1 MSTAL
6 CAFLVL
12 LIAVSTTIFINT
24 RTKSP
29 QGSSVIDRFNSTY
42 DYIIVGGGTA
52 GCVLAGRLSESR
64 DVTVLLLEA
73 GEQDWANPYISTPG
87 FAPGVLR
94 SGIDWE
100 YYTEPQNGRLSGF
113 NENRSFWPRGKV
125 LGGTGSINAMIWV
138 RGFKPDFDRWAQYLG
153 TDDWDYRHV
162 LPYFKKSE
170 DIKVPE
176 LRDSEFRGRNGPIT
190 INTIQSPQ
198 PIVETLIKA
207 AAAIGYPL
215 GQDYNGETRE
225 GFFYTQFN
233 LNNNERW
240 STSKAYVHPAL
251 DRSNFHLALK
261 SHVTKVLIENK
272 RATGVEVIKDG
283 RKFTVQA
290 RREVILSAGTVGSP
304 QILMLSGVGP
314 RKHLESLKIPV
325 HADLPV
331 GENLQDHLFFDMG
344 VKVREPLTATME
356 ELESWWSYL
365 KYKLFGAG
373 PLASPYLCETMA
385 FKSTTTETRRL
396 NWPDLQI
403 HILNV
408 LTPSSDDTFD
418 YNSQVKADLTGRDT
432 AKYGLMCAPTLIRPE
447 SKGKITLRSSD
458 PFDYPVIA
466 PEYLTKQEDV
476 ELLIRGIQ
484 ECEKLVNTEPM
495 KAVGAELTED
505 RPAAACG
512 HYRFKS
518 HEYWECVVKQRSC
531 TLYHPAGTCKMG
543 PKGDPTAVVDGQLR
557 VYGVSGLRVVDASV
571 MPWVVSANT
580 NAATIMIAEK
590 AADLILNRATLP
602 PQNQ

>member
-1 MSTAL
+1 MSAAL
-6 CAFLVL
+6 CACLVL
-12 LIAVSTTIFINT
+12 LLAVSTTIFINT
-24 RTKSP
+24 RTNSP
-29 QGSSVIDRFNSTY
+29 HGSSVIDRLNSTY
-42 DYIIVGGGTA
+42 DYIIVGGGSA
-52 GCVLAGRLSESR
+52 GCVLAKRLSDGN

-73 GEQDWANPYISTPG
+73 GDSDWGNPLISTPG
-87 FAPGVLR
+87 YSTANFK
-94 SGIDWE
+94 SGTDWE
-100 YYTEPQNGRLSGF
+100 YYTETQEGALTGLND
-113 NENRSFWPRGKV
+113 NRSFWPRGKV
-125 LGGTGSINAMIWV
+125 LGGSGSINAMIWV

-176 LRDSEFRGRNGPIT
+176 LRDSDFRGRDGLLT
-190 INTIQSPQ
+190 VNTIQSPK
-198 PIVETLIKA
+198 PIVETLMKA
-207 AAAIGYPL
+207 AAAIGYPF
-215 GQDYNGETRE
+215 GQDYNGETKE

-240 STSKAYVHPAL
+240 STSKAYVHPIL
-251 DRSNFHLALK
+251 DRPNFHLALK
-261 SHVTKVLIENK
+261 SHVTKVVIENK

-314 RKHLESLKIPV
+314 RKHLESFKIPV

-331 GENLQDHLFFDMG
+331 GENLQDHLFFDVG
-344 VKVREPLTATME
+344 VKVREPLTASIE
-356 ELESWWSYL
+356 EMKNSWTHL

-403 HILNV
+403 HFINILP
-408 LTPSSDDTFD
+408 PSSDGTFS
-418 YNSQVKADLTGRDT
+418 YNSQVKTDLSGRDS
-432 AKYGLMCAPTLIRPE
+432 AKYGFLCVPTLIRPE
-447 SKGKITLRSSD
+447 SKGTITLRTSD
-458 PFDYPVIA
+458 PFDYPAIA
-466 PEYLTKQEDV
+466 PKYLSKQDDV

-512 HYRFKS
+512 HHRFKS
-518 HEYWECVVKQRSC
+518 HEY
-531 TLYHPAGTCKMG
+531 
-543 PKGDPTAVVDGQLR
+543 
-557 VYGVSGLRVVDASV
+557 
-571 MPWVVSANT
+571 
-580 NAATIMIAEK
+580 
-590 AADLILNRATLP
+590 
-602 PQNQ
+602 